1 VITVREA
8 FNACTDLTIFQPSY
22 GIRSDIPKTAD
33 HDDDQILPTVALLS
47 IKGEHV
53 EMTIAQ
59 GTFPFQGEEAISG
72 VLSIV
77 GFLNPSHINTP
88 TT

>member
-8 FNACTDLTIFQPSY
+8 FSSCTNLTTFPPSY
-22 GIRSDIPKTAD
+22 DIRNDIPKTVD

-47 IKGEHV
+47 IKGAHI

-59 GTFPFQGEEAISG
+59 GTFRGEEAISAG
-72 VLSIV
+72 LSIV

-88 TT
+88 TV